1 VECSEGEK
9 KLSAAV
15 LDLASYGNT
24 RHFENSASKSETTE
38 RLTTAPHDER
48 SHRKTMRLYYTSF
61 WMVAALAAI
70 CIFLTTSVL
79 IANKVMKRYCHNS
92 QLEIHEN
99 LIV

>member
-9 KLSAAV
+9 KLAAAV
-15 LDLASYGNT
+15 LDLASYRIT

-48 SHRKTMRLYYTSF
+48 SHRKNMHLYTTL

-70 CIFLTTSVL
+70 CTFLTASVL
-79 IANKVMKRYCHNS
+79 MANKVMKIYCHNS